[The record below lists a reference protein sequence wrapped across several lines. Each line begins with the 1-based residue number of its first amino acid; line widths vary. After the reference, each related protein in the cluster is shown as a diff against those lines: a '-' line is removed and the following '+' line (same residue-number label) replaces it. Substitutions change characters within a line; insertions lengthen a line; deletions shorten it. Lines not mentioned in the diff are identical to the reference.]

1 MNLIDKEHIALV
13 EIGQQTRQIARLVE
27 HGTRGHFELR
37 THLVGDDTRQ
47 RGLAQTRRAVQQHV
61 VERLATHQRRANED
75 VEVLDNLLLT
85 REVGQLLR
93 SDTVLE
99 LQIALDISHIAIY
112 AHNILFNL

>member
-1 MNLIDKEHIALV
+1 
-13 EIGQQTRQIARLVE
+13 
-27 HGTRGHFELR
+27 
-37 THLVGDDTRQ
+37 
-47 RGLAQTRRAVQQHV
+47 V

-75 VEVLDNLLLT
+75 MEVLDNLLLT
-85 REVGQLLR
+85 CEVGQLLW